1 MNQLTTAKR
10 VSVLSALVEGCSIR
24 STVRMT
30 GMAKNTVLKLLADAG
45 KACARYQHENIRGV
59 KSKRIQCALP
69 GRPDA

>member
-1 MNQLTTAKR
+1 
-10 VSVLSALVEGCSIR
+10 
-24 STVRMT
+24 MT